1 MGFSCSEACGIFL
14 DQGLNLCLL
23 SHQGNPWTFLSWV
36 TIQPS
41 TACLARYLP
50 VSEDLLALSP
60 SSFLHTHIY
69 TTDHKCH
76 KSRTLCFSEPQLHA
90 ESKVDAP
97 YTFAD
102 GRMDEQVNPRRGW
115 YPNIIHGNH
124 LLQLF
129 KVAMPLGGCLWV
141 SRDWEGPPRY
151 IEVSFS
157 RAYRQE
163 KLFLFPHM
171 SLSQH
176 KDLMCVNSVL
186 MIMVSNVIL

>member
-41 TACLARYLP
+41 AACLARYLP

-69 TTDHKCH
+69 TTDHKRH

-129 KVAMPLGGCLWV
+129 KVAMPLGAADGSPGTERGHQDILKSPFPELIGKKSFFFSLRWV
-141 SRDWEGPPRY
+141 
-151 IEVSFS
+151 
-157 RAYRQE
+157 
-163 KLFLFPHM
+163 
-171 SLSQH
+171 
-176 KDLMCVNSVL
+176 
-186 MIMVSNVIL
+186 